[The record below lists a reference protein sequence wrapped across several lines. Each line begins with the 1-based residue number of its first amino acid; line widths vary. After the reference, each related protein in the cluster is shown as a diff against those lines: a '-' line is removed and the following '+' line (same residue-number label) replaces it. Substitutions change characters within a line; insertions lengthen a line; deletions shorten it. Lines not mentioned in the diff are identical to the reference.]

1 MDVASLVIG
10 IISAI
15 VGFIP
20 CVNVL
25 VFLPALAGLIL
36 GIIAFRKNR
45 AADLPAGVAL
55 TGIILNSLPLLVM
68 LGFVIFAAVNGDVNS
83 ISEMTIQ

>member
-10 IISAI
+10 IISAV

-36 GIIAFRKNR
+36 GIIALRKNR
-45 AADLPAGVAL
+45 AADLPSGVAL
-55 TGIILNSLPLLVM
+55 TGIILNSLPLIVM
-68 LGFVIFAAVNGDVNS
+68 LVFVIFAAVTGDANS
-83 ISEMTIQ
+83 VSEMTIQ

>member
-10 IISAI
+10 IVSAI

-25 VFLPALAGLIL
+25 VFLPALAGLII

-45 AADLPAGVAL
+45 AAGLPSGIAM
-55 TGIILNSLPLLVM
+55 TGIILNSLPLIVM
-68 LGFVIFAAVNGDVNS
+68 LSFVIIAAVTGNSNS
-83 ISEMTIQ
+83 INEMTIR